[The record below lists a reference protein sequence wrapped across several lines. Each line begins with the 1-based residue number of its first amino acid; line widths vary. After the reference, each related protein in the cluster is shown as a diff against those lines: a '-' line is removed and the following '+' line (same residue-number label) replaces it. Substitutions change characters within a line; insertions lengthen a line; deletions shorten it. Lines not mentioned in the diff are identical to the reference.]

1 MNGSL
6 FLLENMFISK
16 SFCRKKIINSIIKT
30 YYFSDHDA
38 VKLKI
43 RSEFRNNIQDN
54 IEFSIV

>member
-1 MNGSL
+1 MDGSP
-6 FLLENMFISK
+6 FLLDHMFISK
-16 SFCRKKIINSIIKT
+16 SFCRKKIINSIIKN
-30 YYFSDHDA
+30 YYFSDHDV